1 MLQSLGR
8 DLWTVEGQPICAA
21 AGFMFPTRM
30 CLARLPDGGIW
41 VHSPVALTDEVRA
54 EVASLGPVR
63 YLVAPNDLHH
73 VYLPLWCAAYPRA
86 QVHAAP
92 GVPKKCPFA
101 GEDAPLGDSPPEV
114 WKDSFDQVMFAGNL
128 ITTEIVFLHRPS
140 GTAIF
145 TDLLQQMPPDWYS
158 GWRGTVARLDLMT
171 SDSPKVPRKYRLA
184 FRDRPA
190 LRAALARVRAWPIQK
205 LVMAH
210 GPVIET
216 NAAEVVD
223 RAFSWAD

>member
-1 MLQSLGR
+1 MLQSLG
-8 DLWTVEGQPICAA
+8 DGLWTVDGPPIRGA

-30 CLARLPDGGIW
+30 CLARMPDGGIW
-41 VHSPVALTDEVRA
+41 VHSPVALSEDVRS

-63 YLVAPNDLHH
+63 HLVAPNDLHH
-73 VYLPLWCAAYPRA
+73 IHLPLWCAAYPDAR
-86 QVHAAP
+86 VHAAP
-92 GVPKKCPFA
+92 GVPMKCPFA
-101 GEDAPLGDSPPEV
+101 GEDATLGDTPPV
-114 WKDSFDQVMFAGNL
+114 DWKDTFDQVMFSGNL

-145 TDLLQQMPPDWYS
+145 TDLLQQMPADWYS

-171 SDSPKVPRKYRLA
+171 SDAPEVPRKYRLA

-190 LRAALARVRAWPIQK
+190 LRAALARIQAWPIQR

-216 NAAEVVD
+216 NAGGLVEH
-223 RAFSWAD
+223 AFEWAA